1 MIHHPLLGH
10 CTDYCVV
17 YFYFF
22 MNTANKDKGK
32 LFLCSWQWH
41 VQGGTALHQ
50 IFLIV
55 ASDGGEW
62 SDFLC
67 CNHFSIRQ
75 KNTCYHWIWG
85 RFGPWTSL
93 NVLYKWKIFWTY
105 KEFDPD
111 FLAHNL
117 ITIVHIHIS
126 TVLMYF
132 FGCWIGQ
139 HVGKNQKRF
148 WEQLQNGKG
157 HRLTVFWSAL
167 CRVRCFF
174 PSFTVPTN
182 TMMKVDGW
190 PPKSILEL
198 IWKVTEGNWNV

>member
-1 MIHHPLLGH
+1 MARTGRNSFTPNILNRSFRWRWVVRLLMLQPLFH
-10 CTDYCVV
+10 QTK
-17 YFYFF
+17 
-22 MNTANKDKGK
+22 N
-32 LFLCSWQWH
+32 SW
-41 VQGGTALHQ
+41 
-50 IFLIV
+50 
-55 ASDGGEW
+55 
-62 SDFLC
+62 
-67 CNHFSIRQ
+67 
-75 KNTCYHWIWG
+75 YHWIWG
-85 RFGPWTSL
+85 WVGPWTSL

-117 ITIVHIHIS
+117 ITILHIHIS